1 MPPRCCL
8 PHPAGVGAQLTPS
21 SSSSRPL
28 PDLLGLSE
36 EQLLKQMEQWHPYA
50 FNMGHGKTIPF
61 KDYQEAAQVLKE
73 KNKNLAY
80 EELDF
85 LEMRKGREDITN
97 AAGDFVEKELSDAL
111 KKYYEKAKVVIL
123 QGPTLRK
130 GKGKVQENDFVIVDY
145 ERKVII
151 CIESKAT
158 LNGTTGQKA
167 VKQTLELKKL
177 LEEYFASELASGEWA
192 FVGMIFTNNIKKSIC
207 QACAPFVIQ
216 GCSEVATKL
225 ALIEDHLKPIR
236 KQCSPNHTEY
246 ASLVRGLV
254 FVVWS

>member
-1 MPPRCCL
+1 M
-8 PHPAGVGAQLTPS
+8 
-21 SSSSRPL
+21 
-28 PDLLGLSE
+28 
-36 EQLLKQMEQWHPYA
+36 
-50 FNMGHGKTIPF
+50 
-61 KDYQEAAQVLKE
+61 
-73 KNKNLAY
+73 
-80 EELDF
+80 
-85 LEMRKGREDITN
+85 
-97 AAGDFVEKELSDAL
+97 
-111 KKYYEKAKVVIL
+111 
-123 QGPTLRK
+123 
-130 GKGKVQENDFVIVDY
+130 QENDFVIVDY

-167 VKQTLELKKL
+167 VKQTLELRKL

-192 FVGMIFTNNIKKSIC
+192 FVGMIFTNNSKKSIC
-207 QACAPFVIQ
+207 QACTPFVIQ

-254 FVVWS
+254 FVVLAQPISTHCTIVSDVVDKVDGKEATGKTKAKAGQGDFQSIIFWTMFILTERQLVFFFSHVGDAESDRKASLCCC

>member
-1 MPPRCCL
+1 
-8 PHPAGVGAQLTPS
+8 
-21 SSSSRPL
+21 
-28 PDLLGLSE
+28 
-36 EQLLKQMEQWHPYA
+36 MEQWHPYA

-61 KDYQEAAQVLKE
+61 KDYQEAAQVLMERNMTEVLNDSQTKATVLPETHVPKMPRIVDAEEYEE
-73 KNKNLAY
+73 KKKNLAD

-97 AAGDFVEKELSDAL
+97 AAGDFIEKELSDAL
-111 KKYYEKAKVVIL
+111 KKYYEKSKVVIL

-130 GKGKVQENDFVIVDY
+130 GKGKMQENDFVIVDY

-192 FVGMIFTNNIKKSIC
+192 FVGMIFTNNNKKSIC
-207 QACAPFVIQ
+207 QACTL
-216 GCSEVATKL
+216 S
-225 ALIEDHLKPIR
+225 
-236 KQCSPNHTEY
+236 
-246 ASLVRGLV
+246 
-254 FVVWS
+254 